1 MNLLSHKYLF
11 AGCLLIAG
19 TLSAWGQSAPS
30 LAIRIDDLGAFHSVN
45 EACIETYQSGIA
57 RSVEVMPVAAWYP
70 EAVRL
75 LKENPGLDVHLYT
88 GHRWQHANAS
98 LRSHESC
105 SLPQG
110 FLKYH

>member
-1 MNLLSHKYLF
+1 MPRYMAELGNICLLYTS
-11 AGCLLIAG
+11 CLLIAG
-19 TLSAWGQSAPS
+19 TLSAWGQSAPA

-75 LKENPGLDVHLYT
+75 LKENPGLDAGLHL
-88 GHRWQHANAS
+88 S
-98 LRSHESC
+98 LIHIAK
-105 SLPQG
+105 P
-110 FLKYH
+110 

>member
-45 EACIETYQSGIA
+45 EACIETYQAATGITSTERA
-57 RSVEVMPVAAWYP
+57 IPDW
-70 EAVRL
+70 
-75 LKENPGLDVHLYT
+75 
-88 GHRWQHANAS
+88 
-98 LRSHESC
+98 
-105 SLPQG
+105 
-110 FLKYH
+110 